1 MHPYDLEASEYRL
14 IKSLSTPQKI
24 QDFLD
29 VLPQNFETNGDT
41 CRSPRGVLKE
51 GTAHCIEGA
60 MLAALALRLNG
71 ERPLVLDLV
80 SAKHDDDHV
89 VALYKRHGCWGA
101 ISKTNHA
108 VLRYREPVYD
118 TIRELALSYFHEY
131 FDTNGFKTLRLF
143 SPPINLARLD
153 RRGWM
158 TGEPNVR
165 FVAKYLNTIPHYPIL
180 TRGQIATLRRAD
192 SVEISAGEIVQ
203 WKRSARLS

>member
-1 MHPYDLEASEYRL
+1 MIPFGLEASEYRL
-14 IKSLSTPQKI
+14 LKSLSTPQKI

-29 VLPQNFETNGDT
+29 ALPQNFEPDGST

-51 GTAHCIEGA
+51 KTAHCIEGA
-60 MLAALALRLNG
+60 MLAALALRLQG

-108 VLRYREPVYD
+108 VLRFREPVYD
-118 TIRELALSYFHEY
+118 TVRELAMSYFHEY

-153 RRGWM
+153 AKNWM
-158 TGEPNVR
+158 TAEPDAM

-180 TRGQIATLRRAD
+180 SRSQIATLRKAD
-192 SVEISAGEIVQ
+192 SVEISAGEITQ
-203 WKRSARLS
+203 WKK